1 LSVTFIVI
9 DAVPAVVGV
18 PEMTPLVLRV
28 NPAGKVPETIVQVYG
43 AVPPLAVSVW
53 EYAAPTVPPVNVLV
67 VILIVG
73 LTGLLPLIN
82 A

>member
-1 LSVTFIVI
+1 
-9 DAVPAVVGV
+9 
-18 PEMTPLVLRV
+18 MTPLVLRV

-53 EYAAPTVPPVNVLV
+53 EYAVPTVPPVNVLV